1 MPSHVDDTRRTELI
15 TDWLMLVRAEY
26 LEMPGLRLTKRE
38 AERLWGLDAHMCE
51 AILEA
56 LVAVS
61 FLRRT
66 RRDEY
71 VRADTSR

>member
-1 MPSHVDDTRRTELI
+1 VDNARRTEGI
-15 TDWLMLVRAEY
+15 ADWLMCG
-26 LEMPGLRLTKRE
+26 LE
-38 AERLWGLDAHMCE
+38 AHVCK

-66 RRDEY
+66 SQDEY
-71 VRADTSR
+71 IRADTL

>member
-1 MPSHVDDTRRTELI
+1 MPSHVVDARRTEVI
-15 TDWLMLVRAEY
+15 TDWLTHIHADYIEV
-26 LEMPGLRLTKRE
+26 PGLRLTKRE
-38 AERLWGLDAHMCE
+38 AERLWGLDAHVCE

-71 VRADTSR
+71 VRADTVH

>member
-1 MPSHVDDTRRTELI
+1 MSSRVDNARRTEGI
-15 TDWLMLVRAEY
+15 TDWLTLIRAEY
-26 LEMPGLRLTKRE
+26 IEVPGLRLTRRE
-38 AERLWGLDAHMCE
+38 AERLWGLDVHVCE

-66 RRDEY
+66 RQDEY
-71 VRADTSR
+71 VRADTV